1 MSLLSQ
7 IGYSGVRA
15 TQVALTATGQNVANI
30 NTPGYSRL
38 GVEMSSL
45 GGHTAM
51 SSGRGVQVDNI
62 RRIADDFVN
71 RQLWRAT
78 SQHGF
83 NETRTKYLDSLE
95 ALMASEGA
103 NISGGLDNFY
113 AALSEATST
122 PDSIALRQQI
132 LNEAKALATRVNG
145 LSNNIETQLNGLRGQ
160 REAIVVELNGLTEN
174 IATLNKRITHVE
186 ASNGDAKA
194 LRDQRDALVHDLA
207 ELADVRVMEAA
218 DGSFSLSLANG
229 QPLVAGS
236 SAAKIKLTTL
246 ASNHQEF
253 SLEFAGTTFPMP
265 NDGWGG
271 QLGGLHDAE
280 YNSLRATQ
288 QTVGEIAE
296 GIASLF
302 NAVLAGVESDG
313 ETALPPGALDAFG
326 NPLSAAHDINA
337 TPIAWPSKDL
347 ALFKYDSNSISQVL
361 TVNDLKPEDL
371 AFSSQA
377 GEPGNNEKLLLLLTM
392 KGAPVSVGG
401 TTNTLNDAYATLLG
415 GVASASRQ
423 SQADSETSKSV
434 QAQAQSQRDSI
445 SAVNLDEEGVNLMNY
460 QQAYQA
466 NLKVITT
473 AGVLFD
479 SVLGMF

>member
-95 ALMASEGA
+95 SLMASEGA

-207 ELADVRVMEAA
+207 KLADVRVMEAA

-229 QPLVAGS
+229 QPLVAGP

-288 QTVGEIAE
+288 ETVSEIAK
-296 GIASLF
+296 GIADIF
-302 NAVLAGVESDG
+302 NSVMAGVDG
-313 ETALPPGALDAFG
+313 ELNPVAVDAFG
-326 NPLSAAHDINA
+326 KPLTQAWDINGTA
-337 TPIAWPSKDL
+337 APWPNEDQ
-347 ALFKYDSNSISQVL
+347 ALFKYDPNSISQIL
-361 TVNDLKPEDL
+361 TINDLKPEDL
-371 AFSSQA
+371 AFSSNQN
-377 GEPGNNEKLLLLLTM
+377 EPGNNDKLLLLLTM

>member
-1 MSLLSQ
+1 
-7 IGYSGVRA
+7 
-15 TQVALTATGQNVANI
+15 
-30 NTPGYSRL
+30 
-38 GVEMSSL
+38 
-45 GGHTAM
+45 GHTAM
-51 SSGRGVQVDNI
+51 SSGRGVQVNNI

-78 SQHGF
+78 SHESFTESQQKYVSAL
-83 NETRTKYLDSLE
+83 ET
-95 ALMASEGA
+95 LMASEGS

-132 LNEAKALATRVNG
+132 LNEARNLAQRVNS

-160 REAIVVELNGLTEN
+160 REAIVVELNGLTDN
-174 IATLNKRITHVE
+174 LATLNKRITHVE

-194 LRDQRDALVHDLA
+194 LRDQRDKLVQDLA

-218 DGSFSLSLANG
+218 DGSFSVSLANG
-229 QPLVAGS
+229 QPLVAGPT
-236 SAAKIKLTTL
+236 AATVKLTTL
-246 ASNHQEF
+246 ANNHQDF
-253 SLEFAGTTFPMP
+253 SLDFAGTPFPMAR
-265 NDGWGG
+265 DGWGG

-288 QTVGEIAE
+288 ETVSEIAK
-296 GIASLF
+296 GIADIF
-302 NAVLAGVESDG
+302 NSVMAGVDG
-313 ETALPPGALDAFG
+313 ELNPVAVDAFG
-326 NPLSAAHDINA
+326 KPLTQAWDINGTA
-337 TPIAWPSKDL
+337 APWPNEDQ
-347 ALFKYDSNSISQVL
+347 ALFKYDPNSISQIL
-361 TVNDLKPEDL
+361 TINDLKPEDL
-371 AFSSQA
+371 SFSSNQN
-377 GEPGNNEKLLLLLTM
+377 EPGNNDKLLLLLTM

-401 TTNTLNDAYATLLG
+401 TTNSLNDAYATLLG
-415 GVASASRQ
+415 GIASQSRQ
-423 SQADSETSKSV
+423 GQADVETATSV
-434 QAQAQSQRDSI
+434 LKQAQAQRDSI

-473 AGVLFD
+473 AGALFD

>member
-1 MSLLSQ
+1 
-7 IGYSGVRA
+7 
-15 TQVALTATGQNVANI
+15 
-30 NTPGYSRL
+30 
-38 GVEMSSL
+38 
-45 GGHTAM
+45 
-51 SSGRGVQVDNI
+51 
-62 RRIADDFVN
+62 
-71 RQLWRAT
+71 
-78 SQHGF
+78 
-83 NETRTKYLDSLE
+83 
-95 ALMASEGA
+95 
-103 NISGGLDNFY
+103 
-113 AALSEATST
+113 
-122 PDSIALRQQI
+122 
-132 LNEAKALATRVNG
+132 
-145 LSNNIETQLNGLRGQ
+145 
-160 REAIVVELNGLTEN
+160 
-174 IATLNKRITHVE
+174 
-186 ASNGDAKA
+186 
-194 LRDQRDALVHDLA
+194 ALVHDLA
-207 ELADVRVMEAA
+207 GLADVRVMEAA

-229 QPLVAGS
+229 QPLVAGP

-288 QTVGEIAE
+288 ETVSEIAK
-296 GIASLF
+296 GIADIF
-302 NAVLAGVESDG
+302 NSVMAGVDG
-313 ETALPPGALDAFG
+313 ELNPVAVDAFG
-326 NPLSAAHDINA
+326 KPLTQAWDINGTA
-337 TPIAWPSKDL
+337 APWPNEDQ
-347 ALFKYDSNSISQVL
+347 ALFKYDPNSISQIL
-361 TVNDLKPEDL
+361 TINDLKPEDL
-371 AFSSQA
+371 AFSSNQN
-377 GEPGNNEKLLLLLTM
+377 EPGNNDKLLLLLTM

-423 SQADSETSKSV
+423 SQADTETSRSV

>member
-15 TQVALTATGQNVANI
+15 AQVALNVTGQNVANV
-30 NTPGYSRL
+30 NTPGFSRL
-38 GVEMSSL
+38 GVQMSSL
-45 GGHTAM
+45 GGHTALNA
-51 SSGRGVQVDNI
+51 GRGVQVDNI

-71 RQLWRAT
+71 RQLWRAA
-78 SQHGF
+78 SDHGF
-83 NETRTKYLDSLE
+83 NETRTKYLDALE
-95 ALMASEGA
+95 SLMASDGA

-132 LNEAKALATRVNG
+132 LNEAKALATRING
-145 LSNNIETQLNGLRGQ
+145 LNTTIEAQLNGLRGQ

-174 IATLNKRITHVE
+174 IALLNKRITHVE
-186 ASNGDAKA
+186 ASEGDAKA
-194 LRDQRDALVHDLA
+194 LRDQRDQLIKDMAGLI
-207 ELADVRVMEAA
+207 DVRVQETA
-218 DGSFSLSLANG
+218 DGSYTLSLANG
-229 QPLVAGS
+229 QPLVSGPT
-236 SAAKIKLTTL
+236 AAKIKLDALT
-246 ASNHQEF
+246 QEF
-253 SLEFAGTTFPMP
+253 SLEFPGVEFKLGKDA
-265 NDGWGG
+265 GWGG
-271 QLGGLHDAE
+271 QLGGLYDAE
-280 YNSLRATQ
+280 QNSFLSVRGTLSQ
-288 QTVGEIAE
+288 IAE
-296 GIASLF
+296 QIETLF
-302 NAVLAGVESDG
+302 NGVLA
-313 ETALPPGALDAFG
+313 TAYDVNG
-326 NPLSAAHDINA
+326 N
-337 TPIAWPSKDL
+337 TGQDL
-347 ALFKYDSNSISQVL
+347 FNYEGGSISELL
-361 TVNDLKPEDL
+361 TVNNLKPEEL
-371 AFSSQA
+371 AFSSDIGA
-377 GEPGNNEKLLLLLTM
+377 PGNNDKLLDLLKLKSQT
-392 KGAPVSVGG
+392 VGITIG
-401 TTNTLNDAYATLLG
+401 GVTANVTLNDAYATLLG

>member
-38 GVEMSSL
+38 SVDMVSL
-45 GGHTAM
+45 SGHNAM
-51 SSGRGVQVDNI
+51 SAGRGVEVSNI

-78 SQHGF
+78 SDHGY
-83 NETRTKYLDSLE
+83 NETRTQYLDALE
-95 ALMASEGA
+95 SLMASEGS

-174 IATLNKRITHVE
+174 IALLNKRITYVE

-194 LRDQRDALVHDLA
+194 LRDQRDALVKDLA
-207 ELADVRVMEAA
+207 ELVDARVVEAA

-229 QPLVAGS
+229 QPLVAGPT
-236 SAAKIKLTTL
+236 AAKVVLTTVAGNEQNFEL
-246 ASNHQEF
+246 N
-253 SLEFAGTTFPMP
+253 FAGTSFPMAR
-265 NDGWGG
+265 DGWGG
-271 QLGGLHDAE
+271 KLGGLHEAE
-280 YNSLRATQ
+280 YNSLRKTQ
-288 QTVGEIAE
+288 ETVSEIAK
-296 GIASLF
+296 GIAGIF
-302 NAVLAGVESDG
+302 NGVMAGRDAENKNDV
-313 ETALPPGALDAFG
+313 TVDAFG
-326 NPLSAAHDINA
+326 NTLTQAWGINGTA
-337 TPIAWPSKDL
+337 TPWPNPNQ
-347 ALFKYDSNSISQVL
+347 ALFKYDPDSISQVL
-361 TVNDLKPEDL
+361 TINDLKPEDL
-371 AFSSQA
+371 AFSSNQN
-377 GEPGNNEKLLLLLTM
+377 EPGNNDKLLLLLTM

-423 SQADSETSKSV
+423 SQADTETSKSV
-434 QAQAQSQRDSI
+434 LGQAQSQRDSI
-445 SAVNLDEEGVNLMNY
+445 SAVNMDEEGVNLMNY

-473 AGVLFD
+473 ANTLFD

>member
-38 GVEMSSL
+38 GVEMASL
-45 GGHTAM
+45 AGHTAL
-51 SSGRGVQVDNI
+51 SAGRGVEVTNI

-78 SQHGF
+78 SDYGL
-83 NETRTKYLDSLE
+83 NETRTKYLDALESL
-95 ALMASEGA
+95 MSSEGS

-132 LNEAKALATRVNG
+132 LNEARNLAQRVNN

-160 REAIVVELNGLTEN
+160 REAVVVELNGLTAN
-174 IATLNKRITHVE
+174 LATLNKRITQVE
-186 ASNGDAKA
+186 SSNGDAKA
-194 LRDQRDALVHDLA
+194 LRDQRDKLVQDMA
-207 ELADVRVMEAA
+207 ELADVRVIEAA
-218 DGSFSLSLANG
+218 DGSFSVSLANG
-229 QPLVAGS
+229 QPLVAGPT
-236 SAAKIKLTTL
+236 AATVTMVVNANKE
-246 ASNHQEF
+246 QEF
-253 SLEFAGTTFPMP
+253 TLTFASAKFELGTSVA
-265 NDGWGG
+265 WGG
-271 QLGGLHDAE
+271 QLGGLHEAE
-280 YNSLRATQ
+280 YSSLRGTQATVAQ
-288 QTVGEIAE
+288 IAE
-296 GIASLF
+296 EIGGLF
-302 NAVLAGVESDG
+302 NGVLSTGFDLNGATG
-313 ETALPPGALDAFG
+313 TA
-326 NPLSAAHDINA
+326 
-337 TPIAWPSKDL
+337 KE
-347 ALFKYDSNSISQVL
+347 LFKYNAGSISQVL
-361 TVNDLKPEDL
+361 EVYDLDPKDL
-371 AFSSQA
+371 AFSSA
-377 GEPGNNEKLLLLLTM
+377 ADEPGNNTKLRELLELKSAKVTLTI
-392 KGAPVSVGG
+392 GGVSSEV
-401 TTNTLNDAYATLLG
+401 TLNDAYATLLG

-423 SQADSETSKSV
+423 GQADTETSKSV

-473 AGVLFD
+473 AGALFD

>member
-95 ALMASEGA
+95 SLMASEGA

-207 ELADVRVMEAA
+207 KLADVRVMEAA

-229 QPLVAGS
+229 QPLVAGP

-288 QTVGEIAE
+288 ETVSEIASH
-296 GIASLF
+296 IANLF
-302 NAVLAGVESDG
+302 KQVLNGGTYTDPTGTTHTWAGGRD
-313 ETALPPGALDAFG
+313 LNG
-326 NPLSAAHDINA
+326 NSP
-337 TPIAWPSKDL
+337 TKDL
-347 ALFKYDSNSISQVL
+347 FTYHANSISAVL
-361 TVNDLKPEDL
+361 MVSSDITPEEL
-371 AFSSQA
+371 AFSSD
-377 GEPGNNEKLLLLLTM
+377 GLPGNNGALLELLQLKGM
-392 KGAPVSVGG
+392 KVDVDGAS
-401 TTNTLNDAYATLLG
+401 NTLNDAYATLLG

>member
-38 GVEMSSL
+38 SVDMVSL
-45 GGHTAM
+45 SGHNAM
-51 SSGRGVQVDNI
+51 SAGRGVEVSNI

-78 SQHGF
+78 SDQGY
-83 NETRTKYLDSLE
+83 NETRTQYLDALE
-95 ALMASEGA
+95 SLMASEGA

-174 IATLNKRITHVE
+174 IALLNKRITYVE
-186 ASNGDAKA
+186 ASNGDAKT
-194 LRDQRDALVHDLA
+194 LRDQRDALVKDLA
-207 ELADVRVMEAA
+207 ELVDARVVEAA

-229 QPLVAGS
+229 QPLVAGPT
-236 SAAKIKLTTL
+236 AAKVVLTTVAGNEQNFEL
-246 ASNHQEF
+246 K
-253 SLEFAGTTFPMP
+253 FAGTPFPMAR
-265 NDGWGG
+265 DGWGG
-271 QLGGLHDAE
+271 KLDGLYEAE

-288 QTVGEIAE
+288 ETISEI
-296 GIASLF
+296 GGHIATLF
-302 NAVLAGVESDG
+302 NQVLSGGRD
-313 ETALPPGALDAFG
+313 LNG
-326 NPLSAAHDINA
+326 NAPA
-337 TPIAWPSKDL
+337 KDL
-347 ALFKYDSNSISQVL
+347 FLYDASSISAVL
-361 TVNDLKPEDL
+361 TVNPDITPEEL
-371 AFSSQA
+371 AFSSDGA
-377 GEPGNNEKLLLLLTM
+377 PGNNDTLLELLQLKSVVVQI
-392 KGAPVSVGG
+392 KGSP
-401 TTNTLNDAYATLLG
+401 NTLNDAYATLLG

-423 SQADSETSKSV
+423 SQADTETSKSV
-434 QAQAQSQRDSI
+434 LGQAQSQRDSI
-445 SAVNLDEEGVNLMNY
+445 SAVNMDEEGVNLMNY

-473 AGVLFD
+473 ANTLFD

>member
-15 TQVALTATGQNVANI
+15 AQVALTATGQNVANV

-38 GVEMSSL
+38 GVEMGSL
-45 GGHTAM
+45 SGHTAL
-51 SSGRGVQVDNI
+51 SSGRGVQVNNI

-78 SQHGF
+78 SDHGF
-83 NETRTKYLDSLE
+83 NETRTKYLDALE
-95 ALMASEGA
+95 SLMASDGA

-132 LNEAKALATRVNG
+132 LNEAKALAMRVNG
-145 LSNNIETQLNGLRGQ
+145 LSNNIESQLNGLRGQ
-160 REAIVVELNGLTEN
+160 REAIVIELNGLTEN
-174 IATLNKRITHVE
+174 IALLNKRITHVE

-194 LRDQRDALVHDLA
+194 LRDQRDALVQDLA

-229 QPLVAGS
+229 QPLVARP

-253 SLEFAGTTFPMP
+253 SLEFAGTSFPMP
-265 NDGWGG
+265 ADGWGG

-288 QTVGEIAE
+288 TTVGEIAK
-296 GIASLF
+296 GIADIF
-302 NAVLAGVESDG
+302 NAVLAGVDG
-313 ETALPPGALDAFG
+313 ELNPVTVDAWGNTLTTAWDIQDPPQQG
-326 NPLSAAHDINA
+326 
-337 TPIAWPSKDL
+337 K
-347 ALFKYDSNSISQVL
+347 ALFHYDPTSISQVL
-361 TVNDLKPEDL
+361 TVNDLKPEEL
-371 AFSSQA
+371 AFSSQE
-377 GEPGNNEKLLLLLTM
+377 GEPGNNEKLLLLLTL
-392 KGAPVSVGG
+392 KGAPLSVGG

>member
-15 TQVALTATGQNVANI
+15 AQVALTATGQNVANV

-38 GVEMSSL
+38 GVEMGSL
-45 GGHTAM
+45 SGHTAL
-51 SSGRGVQVDNI
+51 SSGRGVQVNNI

-78 SQHGF
+78 SDHGF
-83 NETRTKYLDSLE
+83 NETRTKYLDALE
-95 ALMASEGA
+95 SLMASEGA

-132 LNEAKALATRVNG
+132 LNEARNLAQRVNG
-145 LSNNIETQLNGLRGQ
+145 LSNNIESQLNGLRGQ
-160 REAIVVELNGLTEN
+160 REAIVIELNGLTEN
-174 IATLNKRITHVE
+174 IALLNKRITHVE

-194 LRDQRDALVHDLA
+194 LRDQRDALVQDLA
-207 ELADVRVMEAA
+207 ELADVRVQEAA

-229 QPLVAGS
+229 QPLVAGP
-236 SAAKIKLTTL
+236 SAAKIKLTTVAGNEQNFEL
-246 ASNHQEF
+246 Q
-253 SLEFAGTTFPMP
+253 FAGTPFPMAR
-265 NDGWGG
+265 NGWGG
-271 QLGGLHDAE
+271 KLDGLYEAE

-288 QTVGEIAE
+288 GTISEIAA

-302 NAVLAGVESDG
+302 NNAQAGGFD
-313 ETALPPGALDAFG
+313 LNG
-326 NPLSAAHDINA
+326 NSGQPLF
-337 TPIAWPSKDL
+337 T
-347 ALFKYDSNSISQVL
+347 YDPTSISQVL
-361 TVNDLKPEDL
+361 TVNALEPEDL
-371 AFSSQA
+371 AFSSVDPDA
-377 GEPGNNEKLLLLLTM
+377 DGDGIPDDNHPGNNEQLLVMLGL
-392 KGAPVSVGG
+392 K
-401 TTNTLNDAYATLLG
+401 TTVVTVDGVATTLNDAYATLLG

-423 SQADSETSKSV
+423 SQADTETSRSV